1 MPKRIAFYNTY
12 EPVVSLFRDL
22 PMRLSEQGWDVTLVI
37 SRAEYRKK
45 GVTLEQHFAG
55 TNVRV
60 KRVGLPW
67 PGEVSKR
74 IPKTLVML
82 SYCIAACFQ
91 ILFSK
96 TDLRVFLTQPPCF
109 SNIGRFKKRFSK
121 QEYVCVL
128 MDLYPEV
135 IFANNL
141 MKEGSFLGKRLSK
154 LAKGSRASAGKLV
167 TIGRDMTGYLVE
179 TGIVADKLAYI
190 PNWAGVE
197 TPAMVPH
204 ESNSLRAEWGYTKD
218 DFLVI
223 YSGNMGV
230 SHHFDE
236 LLGAAMEFKD
246 HDRIKFVFIGE
257 GPRKKEVRE
266 FQDKYNLPN
275 VRIMGY
281 QPMSRLIESLS
292 SADVHFISLKDG
304 FGGLVVPSKVF
315 GVLSVGRPII
325 FQGATESE
333 ISKMLVDHECGVQ
346 VDIGDQ
352 SNVSAQIQSYA
363 NDQEKAQANGERA
376 WYAYNSQ
383 YSSSVGIGR
392 YVELIEDLTAGRH

>member
-1 MPKRIAFYNTY
+1 
-12 EPVVSLFRDL
+12 
-22 PMRLSEQGWDVTLVI
+22 
-37 SRAEYRKK
+37 
-45 GVTLEQHFAG
+45 
-55 TNVRV
+55 
-60 KRVGLPW
+60 
-67 PGEVSKR
+67 
-74 IPKTLVML
+74 
-82 SYCIAACFQ
+82 
-91 ILFSK
+91 
-96 TDLRVFLTQPPCF
+96 
-109 SNIGRFKKRFSK
+109 
-121 QEYVCVL
+121 

-135 IFANNL
+135 IFANNR

-179 TGIVADKLAYI
+179 TGIVADKRACI

-266 FQDKYNLPN
+266 FQDKYKA
-275 VRIMGY
+275 M
-281 QPMSRLIESLS
+281 PMIKKKLKPMANELGMHTTASIPRRLE
-292 SADVHFISLKDG
+292 
-304 FGGLVVPSKVF
+304 LV
-315 GVLSVGRPII
+315 
-325 FQGATESE
+325 A
-333 ISKMLVDHECGVQ
+333 M
-346 VDIGDQ
+346 
-352 SNVSAQIQSYA
+352 SN
-363 NDQEKAQANGERA
+363 
-376 WYAYNSQ
+376 
-383 YSSSVGIGR
+383 
-392 YVELIEDLTAGRH
+392 

>member
-96 TDLRVFLTQPPCF
+96 TDLRVFLTQPPFF

-204 ESNSLRAEWGYTKD
+204 ESNSLRTEWGYTKD